1 MILVPLSQPAP
12 ESREPPCRVTSVYGV
27 GVEVERKFV
36 VSELPNLEAAQGDEI
51 EQGYLAIGSEGEVRV
66 RRKGDRLLLTAKR
79 GAAGLS
85 RQEAE
90 IELDR
95 ERFDR
100 LWPLTEG
107 RRLRKR
113 RHVLPYEG
121 LRVEIDVYEGD
132 LEGLVVAEIEFPS
145 EEEANEFEPPNWLG
159 EEVTGD
165 HRYLNETLATSG
177 VPSARFLSH

>member
-1 MILVPLSQPAP
+1 M
-12 ESREPPCRVTSVYGV
+12 
-27 GVEVERKFV
+27 EVERKFLV
-36 VSELPNLEAAQGDEI
+36 NAPPDLGGMEADEI

-66 RRKGDRLLLTAKR
+66 RSKGDRLLLTAKR
-79 GAAGLS
+79 GSGLS
-85 RQEAE
+85 REEAE
-90 IELDR
+90 VELDR
-95 ERFDR
+95 ASFDE

-107 RRLRKR
+107 RRLQKR
-113 RHVLPYEG
+113 RHVMPHGDL
-121 LRVEIDVYEGD
+121 VIEIDVYGGD

-145 EEEANEFEPPNWLG
+145 EEEANVFKPPGWLG